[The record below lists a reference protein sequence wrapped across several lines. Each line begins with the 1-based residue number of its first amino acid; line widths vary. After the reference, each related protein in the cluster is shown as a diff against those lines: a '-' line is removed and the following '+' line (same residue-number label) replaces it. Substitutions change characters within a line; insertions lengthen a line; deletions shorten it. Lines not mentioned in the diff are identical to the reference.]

1 MKKLFLISCLF
12 IFSLV
17 ANAQREVTKFL
28 GIPVDGTK
36 TAMIQKLKAKGFTST
51 AFDREI
57 LEGEF
62 NGRRVYVNVVTN
74 NRKVYRIMLTDAVPV
89 NENNIKIRFNNLCQQ
104 FMNNPK
110 YSSYTDQ
117 SIPDDEKISYEIM
130 VKKKRYEAAFF
141 QVKQSEVDSFLKSK
155 YTEDQIANPTDDIRN
170 ALAIFISKKFV
181 WFMIDN
187 TAYDEYKIIMYYDN
201 GYNQANGEDL

>member
-57 LEGEF
+57 LKGEF
-62 NGRRVYVNVVTN
+62 NGRQVNLHIVTN
-74 NRKVYRIMLTDAVPV
+74 NRKVWRIMVANVSTVTETD
-89 NENNIKIRFNNLCQQ
+89 IKINFNKLYQQ
-104 FMNNPK
+104 FLNNPK
-110 YSSYTDQ
+110 YVEAVPNQ
-117 SIPDDEKISYEIM
+117 SIPESENISYEM
-130 VKKKRYEAAFF
+130 TVHNKRYEADFF
-141 QVKQSEVDSFLKSK
+141 QKSSKDSNESVVD
-155 YTEDQIANPTDDIRN
+155 ENRV
-170 ALAIFISKKFV
+170 V
-181 WFMIDN
+181 WFTIAEN
-187 TAYDEYKIIMYYDN
+187 FGKYYICMYYDN